1 MFFQN
6 RRYMLYLV
14 IWLIFSFLF
23 LYLDNLA
30 WSQPNQDCVY
40 KNNISYN
47 SNGQII
53 DAIQSYECKT
63 PQVEKIVH
71 VENQSRYYYNTKFK
85 SRPFNIEKLI
95 YFFIQILNSKNNP
108 NSWFAVEVEKVPFKY
123 H

>member
-71 VENQSRYYYNTKFK
+71 VENQSRYYYNG
-85 SRPFNIEKLI
+85 IEEKPVTTEDVVAGFAILSL
-95 YFFIQILNSKNNP
+95 FFGKN
-108 NSWFAVEVEKVPFKY
+108 
-123 H
+123 